1 MFCSTL
7 VENKYKTHTPN
18 TEKMEYIDSSKY
30 NTALILQDRNK
41 SSKHDTNI
49 KNKVTITIPTPSDI
63 KQ

>member
-1 MFCSTL
+1 MD
-7 VENKYKTHTPN
+7 
-18 TEKMEYIDSSKY
+18 YIDSSKY